1 MSETRSLCLS
11 MTVQSLSQPTSSNNK
26 RRRGGSNAA
35 SSNGEATMHVDEKET
50 KPAGTPTEPVSEP
63 LNFAYLES
71 EPLSKEEADE
81 IFVNAV
87 SEIPTQPLSKRRTRE
102 EIHALILLYVL
113 VLFFIAGSLIG
124 ILTYP
129 SVTIDLV
136 PMSKRVSVL
145 TQLSIPTRTLPP
157 ATLSKSLTATT
168 TGKGYQVAR
177 RATGNLTFYNGLF
190 TQQTLPIGTVFIGR
204 SGVKVSTDETVTLP
218 AATPPQ
224 FAEATV
230 SAHALQPGAAG
241 NIQAGDV
248 NATVSNG
255 VLVKNTSA
263 FHGGRDARDFQ
274 AVSQSD
280 LDILTAQLQ
289 QLLTQALPHLFLL
302 RSGEAL
308 QTTNCIFRDT
318 PNHQIGEEAREV
330 TVNASETCEAIAYNQ
345 DELTK
350 RAIVAFNM
358 TIPGV
363 NYELVG
369 NVTTSIVNLSPLTVS
384 LHGLWVY
391 HVSQDD
397 EHYLAEHV
405 QGDTPAQAR
414 AYLLKTG
421 FVSHVTITPTQSL
434 PDPYHIKFQVLI
446 SL

>member
-1 MSETRSLCLS
+1 
-11 MTVQSLSQPTSSNNK
+11 
-26 RRRGGSNAA
+26 
-35 SSNGEATMHVDEKET
+35 MHVDEKET
-50 KPAGTPTEPVSEP
+50 KPAVTPTEPVSEP
-63 LNFAYLES
+63 LKNLANTES

-113 VLFFIAGSLIG
+113 VLFFIAGSLIAL
-124 ILTYP
+124 IIYP
-129 SVTIDLV
+129 TVTITLV
-136 PMSKRVSVL
+136 PVQKS
-145 TQLSIPTRTLPP
+145 TQLTTTLPIATRSLP
-157 ATLSKSLTATT
+157 PITLSKSLTAPT
-168 TGKGYQVAR
+168 TGHGHQTAT

-190 TQQTLPIGTVFIGR
+190 TQQTLPIGTVFTGR
-204 SGVKVSTDETVTLP
+204 SGVKVSTDETVILP
-218 AATPPQ
+218 AGNPPRYG
-224 FAEATV
+224 EATIT
-230 SAHALQPGAAG
+230 AHTITPGAAG
-241 NIQAGDV
+241 NIQAGDI
-248 NATVSNG
+248 NTTVSNG
-255 VLVKNTSA
+255 VLVRNTSA
-263 FHGGRDARDFQ
+263 FHGGRDARDYQ
-274 AVSQSD
+274 AVAQSD
-280 LDILTAQLQ
+280 LDTLTAQLQ
-289 QLLTQALPHLFLL
+289 QQLTQAIPHLFLL

-318 PNHQIGEEAREV
+318 PNHQPGEEAREV
-330 TVNASETCEAIAYNQ
+330 TVNASKTCQGIAYNQ

-350 RAIVAFNM
+350 RAIAAFNM
-358 TIPGV
+358 TSPGV

-369 NVTTSIVNLSPLTVS
+369 NLTTSIVNLSPLTVS

-397 EHYLAEHV
+397 EQFLAEHV

-421 FVSHVTITPTQSL
+421 FVSHVTIMPTQNL